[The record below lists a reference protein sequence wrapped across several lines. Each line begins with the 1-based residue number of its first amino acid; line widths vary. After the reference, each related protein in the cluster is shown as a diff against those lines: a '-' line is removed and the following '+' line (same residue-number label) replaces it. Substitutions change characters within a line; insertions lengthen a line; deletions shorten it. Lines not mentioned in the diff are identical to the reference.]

1 MGLGFLTGRSLDRK
15 DFLSNFD
22 FDGYVRSKFSPV
34 METSDEDRV
43 RVMCPMCGD
52 TSGHLYV
59 LLSAGLPYCQKCKY
73 DPKSPVKFIADLEGI
88 SFYDVYQM
96 CGEGLSYVDVEVEDL
111 VDGLFEEEEE
121 AHFEY
126 EVMAFDQTFVPVL
139 DRVGIAPIDSALNKA
154 QTYLEERGLGDEEIR
169 LYDLRY
175 CYSGKYAARIVV
187 PCFYEGDLVTFVA
200 RDLFGTSD
208 RKYLN
213 PQGNKQSD
221 FLYNLDNVQ
230 GSTVVLTEGVFDA
243 ISMSRDAPAVASF
256 GKSLSLRQINLLN
269 RFKSVVFYW
278 DVDAYPQAEKYS
290 RQIQADCLC
299 VLHADGKDAGSR
311 SRKENLELFKSAVP
325 FGSVPYE
332 MFKLLKLNS

>member
-1 MGLGFLTGRSLDRK
+1 MVKSLDRK
-15 DFLSNFD
+15 EFLSNFD

-52 TSGHLYV
+52 TSGHLYI

-73 DPKSPVKFIADLEGI
+73 DPKSPVKFIADVEGM
-88 SFYDVYQM
+88 SFADVYQM
-96 CGEGLSYVDVEVEDL
+96 CGEGLAHIDVAVEEL
-111 VDGLFEEEEE
+111 VDGLFDEEEESY
-121 AHFEY
+121 FEY
-126 EVMAFDQTFVPVL
+126 EVMAFDQTFVPIL
-139 DRVGIAPIDSALNKA
+139 ERVGVPPIDSAMDKA
-154 QTYLEERGLGDEEIR
+154 QAYLENRGLSPAEIR

-175 CYSGKYAARIVV
+175 CYSGKYSARIVV
-187 PCFYEGDLVTFVA
+187 PCFYDGDLVTFVA
-200 RDLFGTSD
+200 RDLFGFSD

-221 FLYNLDNVQ
+221 FLYNLDNVN

-243 ISMSRDAPAVASF
+243 ISMSRDTVAVASF
-256 GKSLSLRQINLLN
+256 GKSLSSRQIDLLN

-278 DVDAYPQAEKYS
+278 DADAYPQAEKYAE
-290 RQIQADCLC
+290 RIQADCLC
-299 VLHADGKDAGSR
+299 VLHCDGKDAGSR
-311 SRKENLELFKSAVP
+311 SREENARLLGSAVP

-332 MFKLLKLNS
+332 MFKLMELNT